1 MIVKRAQSAVARV
14 ADKAASGLS
23 KLSRLSSADIY
34 EIEAARD
41 YYLTDMPDNSSEAA
55 QIVTERLLSACG
67 TEIFGSYLPVIDKLY
82 LPIEKPA
89 FRTENNIRYFN
100 ITKWVSDKNEN
111 DLEKLVNVYAVL
123 ADEPC
128 SIALIFNRTRA
139 GVNVY
144 LAVADLKNHDNNT
157 NVNSY
162 MDRLYAA
169 VTGNFPGAEKS
180 EIGIGVVPCLK
191 NNKQVSVAAATN
203 VPTEKSER
211 FVSQTIEKLLD
222 GIVPPT
228 NKPSQEYTI
237 VLLAASKKNV
247 EEEKMHLG
255 ELYSVLSPYAQWQ
268 TDYHFTETKS
278 VGASVT
284 MGVNVGASI
293 GRQVGTNQSL
303 TTSRSDTDSSS
314 QTNTDSTSNTV
325 TDSTSRGETDT
336 TTHTDG
342 TSETDTTSHGTSE
355 TITDS
360 TTDTYGE
367 TLTDSTSTQIS
378 EGSSSAHGSTEGT
391 NITGTVGASAR
402 VTTGA
407 NVGVAIPGAYAGTNI
422 SGTVGVDASVST
434 GKSSSVTNTITN
446 TLNKAITTATSKA
459 VNTAKSIATST
470 AKGTVDTVAKSIGK
484 NVSDSISKGVTNTVS
499 SSVGKTVGHSVAN
512 TLGKAVT
519 KGVAGTVGAMQST
532 SLGANVGA
540 NFARTSTVTAVLGKN
555 EGITQSFTNYNIKHA
570 LELLEKQMQ
579 RLETSTAL
587 GMWNFCAYVLS
598 EDQNVANNVAHS
610 YLALTLGEE
619 SYMSRSAV
627 NLWRG
632 KASGEDGDT
641 TEKDTTAVIASYIRE
656 LHHPFFALSPP
667 IIVENIDFIAYPTM
681 VNPATWLS
689 GKELAYSL
697 NFPKKS
703 VTGLPVIETAQFGR
717 NVTIYDG
724 TEKSES
730 IGLGKVF
737 HMGRSENTEIELS
750 LDSLRS
756 HTFITGSTGSGK
768 SNTVFSILDKA
779 HQEDIKFLVIE
790 PAKGEY
796 KNVFGSDDDVS
807 VYGTNPIKTP
817 LLKIDP
823 FSFPEDIHV
832 LEHIDRLVEIFNVCW
847 PMYAAMP
854 AVLKSAVEKSYKDC
868 GWDMINSVNRHDVRL
883 FPDFAMVADNVRTI
897 IDTSEYDA
905 ENKGAYKGSL
915 LTRLNSLTTG
925 LNGLMFAADEI
936 PDEKLFEENVI
947 IDLSRVGSSE
957 TKSLIMGMLIL
968 KLREFRMTQEMPM
981 NSPLKHLTVLEE
993 AHNLLKRTSGSNSSE
1008 GADIAGK
1015 SVEMLSNA
1023 IAEMRTYGEGFIIA
1037 DQAPGLL
1044 DMSVIRNTNTKI
1056 IMRLPDQTDRELVGK
1071 SANLNDD
1078 QITELAKLPCGVGAV
1093 YQNEWVQPVLCKVD
1107 RADHTDGIYHYNRII
1122 SADNNEELKT
1132 TLAKTICTKLPHIS
1146 ERNDLKDLRNKILQS
1161 SLGTKLKCEFMDFLE
1176 CEPEECSTTF
1186 GKLIYDLIDADTFI
1200 TDIRANDDAGE
1211 VRTYITRN
1219 IEKNCGRLTNE
1230 QNDLLTA
1237 LLLNEQAFRDH
1248 AYEGIFLRYMDIF
1261 KNGGL
1266 K

>member
-1 MIVKRAQSAVARV
+1 MIVKRAQGVLARA

-23 KLSRLSSADIY
+23 KLSRLSSADIS

-41 YYLTDMPDNSSEAA
+41 HYLTEMPDNSNEAA

-123 ADEPC
+123 ADDPC
-128 SIALIFNRTRA
+128 SIALIFNRTKKE
-139 GVNVY
+139 VNVY

-157 NVNSY
+157 SAKNY
-162 MDRLYAA
+162 MERLAAA
-169 VTGNFPGAEKS
+169 VTGNFPGAEKG
-180 EIGIGVVPCLK
+180 EIGVGVVPCL
-191 NNKQVSVAAATN
+191 NNDKPYSVAAATN
-203 VPTEKSER
+203 VPTEKSEK

-222 GIVPPT
+222 GIVPKT
-228 NKPSQEYTI
+228 KEEEYTI
-237 VLLAASKKNV
+237 VLLAANKKNV
-247 EEEKMHLG
+247 EEEKLHLG
-255 ELYSVLSPYAQWQ
+255 ELYSALAPYAQWQ
-268 TDYHFTETKS
+268 TDYHLTETKS

-284 MGVNVGASI
+284 LGVNAGASV
-293 GRQVGTNQSL
+293 GRQVGTNQAV
-303 TTSRSDTDSSS
+303 TTSKAETESESTTETDSKSH
-314 QTNTDSTSNTV
+314 TNTDGSSY
-325 TDSTSRGETDT
+325 SETET
-336 TTHTDG
+336 NSHGTG
-342 TSETDTTSHGTSE
+342 TSETDSSSYGTSE

-360 TTDTYGE
+360 TTDTYGVSE
-367 TLTDSTSTQIS
+367 TSGTSNTSSSSTQSSHSSSQGTNESYSFDGGIKLGPVNAGGGYNSGTSNSTSDMIG
-378 EGSSSAHGSTEGT
+378 EVLGE
-391 NITGTVGASAR
+391 
-402 VTTGA
+402 
-407 NVGVAIPGAYAGTNI
+407 
-422 SGTVGVDASVST
+422 SVST
-434 GKSSSVTNTITN
+434 TNSETI
-446 TLNKAITTATSKA
+446 NKAKSTAIAKAKGFVENKAKAYGKNAFNSFAKAVGTATNHS
-459 VNTAKSIATST
+459 TS
-470 AKGTVDTVAKSIGK
+470 DT
-484 NVSDSISKGVTNTVS
+484 T
-499 SSVGKTVGHSVAN
+499 GHSIAN

-519 KGVAGTVGAMQST
+519 NTVAGTVGAMQST

-540 NFARTSTVTAVLGKN
+540 NFARTSTVTAMLGKN
-555 EGITQSFTNYNIKHA
+555 EGITQTFTNYNIKHA

-610 YLALTLGEE
+610 YLALTLGED

-632 KASGEDGDT
+632 KAVGADNDT
-641 TEKDTTAVIASYIRE
+641 TEKDITAVVASYIKE
-656 LHHPFFALSPP
+656 LHHPFFALSPA
-667 IIVENIDFIAYPTM
+667 IISADIDFIAYPAM

-697 NFPKKS
+697 NFPQKS
-703 VTGLPVIETAQFGR
+703 VTGLPVIETASFGR
-717 NVTIYDG
+717 NVTTYDG
-724 TEKSES
+724 TVKGST
-730 IGLGKVF
+730 INLGKVF
-737 HMGRSENTEIELS
+737 HMGQSETTEVELS

-756 HTFITGSTGSGK
+756 HTFITGSTGSGT

-779 HQEDIKFLVIE
+779 LYKDIKFLAIE

-796 KNVFGSDDDVS
+796 KNIFGNEEDVF
-807 VYGTNPIKTP
+807 VYGTNPLKSP
-817 LLKIDP
+817 LLKINP
-823 FSFPEDIHV
+823 FSFPDDIHV

-868 GWDMINSVNRHDVRL
+868 GWDMINSLNRHGERL

-897 IDTSEYDA
+897 IDTSEYDT

-925 LNGLMFAADEI
+925 LNGLMFSSDEI
-936 PDEKLFEENVI
+936 PDRELFDENVI
-947 IDLSRVGSSE
+947 VDLSRVGSSE

-968 KLREFRMTQEMPM
+968 KLREYRMTQEMRM
-981 NSPLKHLTVLEE
+981 NAPLQHLTVLEE
-993 AHNLLKRTSGSNSSE
+993 AHNLLKRTSGSSSSE

-1015 SVEMLSNA
+1015 SVEMISNA

-1071 SANLNDD
+1071 AANLNDD
-1078 QITELAKLPCGVGAV
+1078 QITELTKLPCGVGAV

-1107 RADHTDGIYHYNRII
+1107 RAEHTDGIFKYDRKPD
-1122 SADNNEELKT
+1122 ADDSEEIKD
-1132 TLAKTICTKLPHIS
+1132 TLVKCLCAKLPHIS
-1146 ERNDLKDLRNKILQS
+1146 ERDDLAELRNKILHS

-1176 CEPEECSTTF
+1176 CEANERSTAF
-1186 GKLIYDLIDADTFI
+1186 GKLIYDLIDGDKVMA
-1200 TDIRANDDAGE
+1200 DIRANDDAKE
-1211 VRTYITRN
+1211 VRSFIS
-1219 IEKNCGRLTNE
+1219 EKIAKNVGRLSME
-1230 QNDLLTA
+1230 QNNLLTA

-1248 AYEGIFLRYMDIF
+1248 AYEGIFLRYMDIYR
-1261 KNGGL
+1261 NGGL